1 MSDKMIQMKLP
12 FTKQMS
18 TFDAVMI
25 AEGVIQADSQE
36 EYIEAWQM
44 LIDTGMA
51 YQLQGWF
58 HRTADSLIENGHCT
72 KKTNNNQPY
81 SC

>member
-12 FTKQMS
+12 FEKPMP
-18 TFDAVMI
+18 TFDAIMI
-25 AEGVIQADSQE
+25 AEGVVQAESKEQYIQA
-36 EYIEAWQM
+36 WQV

-72 KKTNNNQPY
+72 PQPTTTIQ
-81 SC
+81 